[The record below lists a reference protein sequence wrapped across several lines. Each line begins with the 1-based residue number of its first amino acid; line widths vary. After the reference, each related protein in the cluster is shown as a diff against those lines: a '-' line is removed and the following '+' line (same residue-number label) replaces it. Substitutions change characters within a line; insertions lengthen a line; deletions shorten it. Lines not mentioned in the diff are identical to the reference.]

1 MRRTLN
7 DCFNSLSLLEG
18 KRKVREMARTI
29 KDYDTFEGN
38 GLSLDQKDEAFQ
50 KFVDFLE
57 YIGATWEA
65 PNIEKQVSGK
75 FWDLEFTLN
84 YAGMGDRGYTIDVM
98 NVTDGTIQ
106 DQWVGDTYSE
116 FLADFE
122 ELKNEYCDLYTDVDD
137 PENLKESRRINES
150 IFWKKGLNER

>member
-1 MRRTLN
+1 MRSIKENKNTLKEMRRTLN
-7 DCFNSLSLLEG
+7 DCLNSLRLLEG
-18 KRKVREMARTI
+18 KREVREMARTI
-29 KDYDTFEGN
+29 KDYDTFEG
-38 GLSLDQKDEAFQ
+38 GLSPNQKDRAFQ
-50 KFVDFLE
+50 KFVGFLE

-84 YAGMGDRGYTIDVM
+84 YTGMGGRGYTIDVM

-122 ELKNEYCDLYTDVDD
+122 ELKNEYQDLYTDVD
-137 PENLKESRRINES
+137 E
-150 IFWKKGLNER
+150 